1 MTTCFTGL
9 RKIMKLKI
17 QAFGIVMILFGSP
30 IIHFFRD
37 FMGVL
42 PKSPLVMPL
51 FSVIFFIMILSF
63 GHLKKIFE
71 PNKNIS
77 IFAWCFLGYSMFMA
91 LITDQPIK
99 SAVEAFNYLFLGIY
113 FYLICGVNIKV
124 SKIIVPIVV
133 IVTLLDNLALLI
145 AFIKNPFTQI
155 GQRAII
161 SDVGWGEGAG
171 NPSLYSFMAFA
182 GIIASILIINHRRI
196 IWKLIAVANISTS
209 IIVILMTLIRATIF
223 TIILCLVFYL
233 IFNFRHLL
241 KKKNFS
247 AWYNFGIS
255 KSNFIVL
262 SFIVVVGITSIF
274 VLNKKVIDSMYTYVE
289 HSYSFASNV
298 VETILAG
305 GKGKKAMADVSAANR
320 VTTFNYSIQLLTDDP
335 IKLIYGYGYRF
346 LYVDIPIIQVF
357 LEEGLI
363 GLFLILMF
371 HYYVSKNVILAAQ
384 ISNNKW
390 IQFWIYYYILLL
402 MNSVSRGQP
411 YDPYFW
417 NYFLTIARFMKPE
430 YMIFRNES
438 EESDPV
444 LTLASK

>member
-1 MTTCFTGL
+1 
-9 RKIMKLKI
+9 MKLKI

-42 PKSPLVMPL
+42 PKSPLIMPI

-63 GHLKKIFE
+63 GHLKKIFL
-71 PNKNIS
+71 PNRNIS

-99 SAVEAFNYLFLGIY
+99 SAIEAFNYLFLGIY

-124 SKIIVPIVV
+124 SKVIIPIVV
-133 IVTLLDNLALLI
+133 LVTLGDNLALLI

-182 GIIASILIINHRRI
+182 GIIASLLILNHRRI

-209 IIVILMTLIRATIF
+209 IVVILMTLIRATIF
-223 TIILCLVFYL
+223 TGILCLAFYL
-233 IFNFRHLL
+233 VFNL
-241 KKKNFS
+241 KYFVKKPKLTK
-247 AWYNFGIS
+247 WYDFGIS

-262 SFIVVVGITSIF
+262 SFLVVIGIASIF
-274 VLNKKVIDSMYTYVE
+274 VLNKKVVESMYTYVE
-289 HSYSFASNV
+289 HSYNFASNV

-305 GKGKKAMADVSAANR
+305 GKGKKATADISAANR
-320 VTTFNYSIQLLTDDP
+320 VTTFNYSMQLLTDNP
-335 IKLIYGYGYRF
+335 IKMIYGYGYRF

-384 ISNNKW
+384 IANNKW
-390 IQFWIYYYILLL
+390 IQFWIYYYILLI

-417 NYFLTIARFMKPE
+417 NYFLTIARFMKSD
-430 YMIFRNES
+430 YMVFSS
-438 EESDPV
+438 EKDNKEQ
-444 LTLASK
+444 TLELAA